1 MNGAGSAPSE
11 REIRLLGDLSGK
23 RVLDLGCATGQAAI
37 AFANHGAV
45 VIAVDASAEH
55 IAHARARAESEEV
68 RVDWHQSDLADLAFL
83 RADSIDAAYS
93 AVAVGRVDDATR
105 LFRQVQR
112 VLRPNAPF
120 VFSHEHPMALCLGA
134 GGTVTHSY
142 FDAGPVYLDRDGT
155 STAVYLRNVSDI
167 FTELGRAGF
176 RVDTVL
182 EPRPPRST
190 ELLPATIVWR
200 ARKEGS

>member
-1 MNGAGSAPSE
+1 MNGAGGAPSE

-45 VIAVDASAEH
+45 VIAVDASADH
-55 IAHARARAESEEV
+55 IAQARARAESEEV

-93 AVAVGRVDDATR
+93 AVAVGRVDDASR

-120 VFSHEHPMALCLGA
+120 VFSHEHPMALCIGPSGA
-134 GGTVTHSY
+134 VTHSY
-142 FDAGPVYLDRDGT
+142 FDSGPVTVEHNGS
-155 STAVYLRNVSDI
+155 STPVFLRNVSDI
-167 FTELGRAGF
+167 FTELARAGF
-176 RVDTVL
+176 RVDTLL
-182 EPRPPRST
+182 EPRPARPS